1 MVIQAWGKDITIEL
15 SHEGEKCLWLLVCM
29 NKAGTCIYLKSKMLP
44 WVKSVPQYMELCAM
58 KCHNTLSFNT

>member
-44 WVKSVPQYMELCAM
+44 WLNLYPNIWNCV
-58 KCHNTLSFNT
+58 